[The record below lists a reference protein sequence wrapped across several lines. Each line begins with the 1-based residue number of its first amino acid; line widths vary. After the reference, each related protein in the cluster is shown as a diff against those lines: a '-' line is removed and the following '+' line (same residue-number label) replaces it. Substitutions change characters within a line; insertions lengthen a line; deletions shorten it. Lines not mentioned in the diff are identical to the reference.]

1 MKNLINNKSY
11 EMIDNA
17 IVFDNGNDL
26 LEANLDE
33 VIENLVSITGMQ
45 IEEQGG
51 YLCEFAEY
59 AYDDYF
65 DGHGLS
71 AMKWFRCDV
80 KDVEQAVMMSNPKV
94 LQP

>member
-1 MKNLINNKSY
+1 MKNYEINDYK
-11 EMIDNA
+11 I
-17 IVFDNGNDL
+17 IFDNGDNL
-26 LEANLDE
+26 LEADVDE

-51 YLCEFAEY
+51 YLCEYAEY

-65 DGHGLS
+65 DGHGLTS
-71 AMKWFRCDV
+71 MKWFRCDL

>member
-1 MKNLINNKSY
+1 MKNY
-11 EMIDNA
+11 EIIDYA
-17 IVFDNGNDL
+17 IIFDNGDNL
-26 LEANLDE
+26 LVANVDE
-33 VIENLVSITGMQ
+33 VIENLVSVTGMQ

-65 DGHGLS
+65 DGHGLTS
-71 AMKWFRCDV
+71 MKWFRCDV
-80 KDVEQAVMMSNPKV
+80 KDVEQAVMMSNPKI

>member
-1 MKNLINNKSY
+1 MTNLIKNKSY
-11 EMIDNA
+11 EMIDNN
-17 IVFDNGNDL
+17 IIFDNGKDL
-26 LEANLDE
+26 LEADIDE
-33 VIENLVSITGMQ
+33 VIENITSITGME

-51 YLCEFAEY
+51 YLCEYAEY

-94 LQP
+94 LKP